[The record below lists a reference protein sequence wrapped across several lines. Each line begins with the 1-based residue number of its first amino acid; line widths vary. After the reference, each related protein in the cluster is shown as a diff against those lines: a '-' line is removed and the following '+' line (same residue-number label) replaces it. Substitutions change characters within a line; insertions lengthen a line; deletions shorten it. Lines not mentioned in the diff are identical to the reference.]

1 MAKSKSRSPR
11 SPRKTAKKR
20 VSLASDQPIVIE
32 FQKDFSPR
40 NVGNLWI
47 TDQEYTNAVNE
58 KNKDITKEN
67 ALLKRKR
74 IREYRAKILG
84 EMQARNSSIQTAAM
98 FGRRNNVAEFRSP
111 EHVVMEERI
120 VVPRTSNSLSI
131 PIPIPVL
138 HRSPVV
144 PQRQR
149 SFFFQVYDGAKSM
162 FSNKKK
168 GGIKT
173 QKRRKH

>member
-47 TDQEYTNAVNE
+47 TDDEYRNAVNE
-58 KNKDITKEN
+58 KNEGVTREDV
-67 ALLKRKR
+67 LLKKQK
-74 IREYRAKILG
+74 IEKHREKILG
-84 EMQARNSSIQTAAM
+84 EMLARNSSMQMAAM

-111 EHVVMEERI
+111 EHVVMEEQI

-131 PIPIPVL
+131 PIPVPVL
-138 HRSPVV
+138 HRSPIV
-144 PQRQR
+144 PQRRR
-149 SFFFQVYDGAKSM
+149 SFLFQVYDGAKSM
-162 FSNKKK
+162 FFNKKK